1 MITITHSNNEIK
13 IKGHA
18 GYAEHGKDIVCAAIS
33 TITQVFLASVEELT
47 TDNLKSDIRAG
58 NAVIEYGDLSGRAQV
73 LMDSFF
79 VGVQMIADE
88 YPQHVKLSKH

>member
-1 MITITHSNNEIK
+1 MIVINHSDGEIK
-13 IKGHA
+13 IEGHA
-18 GYAEHGKDIVCAAIS
+18 GYAAHGQDIVCAAVS

-58 NAVIEYGDLSGRAQV
+58 NAVIEYGNLSERAQV

-79 VGVQMIADE
+79 IGVQMIADE